1 MGDSSEESDSS
12 NEGRAPKN
20 ESDPEDP
27 DEENPGDTLLP
38 TIAVGI
44 EGPKINHTFEI
55 DASGVVTRLP
65 LQREFASGVRI
76 PETWED
82 ELEVRGGPH
91 PGVRPKQQ
99 HRTLFDSEPA
109 AAAAAAKAKAK
120 AKARPAAGWAS
131 APRACC

>member
-12 NEGRAPKN
+12 NEGRAPTN

-44 EGPKINHTFEI
+44 EDPKTSHTFEI
-55 DASGVVTRLP
+55 DASGVVKRLP

-82 ELEVRGGPH
+82 ELEVRGGPGCAAETTAPH
-91 PGVRPKQQ
+91 AVRF
-99 HRTLFDSEPA
+99 RTCRCCRCCQGPPPA
-109 AAAAAAKAKAK
+109 G
-120 AKARPAAGWAS
+120 PS